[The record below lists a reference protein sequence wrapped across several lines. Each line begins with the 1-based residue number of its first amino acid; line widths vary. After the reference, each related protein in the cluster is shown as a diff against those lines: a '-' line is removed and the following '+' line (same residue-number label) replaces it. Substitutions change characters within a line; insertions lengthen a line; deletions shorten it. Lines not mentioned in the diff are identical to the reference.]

1 MISMESGTHHHPHLR
16 ERIREA
22 GGIYEWAN
30 DVLIRIA
37 GPAQLGDGPGAPCTH
52 CGRTRVEHVE
62 RDGVLYCPEE

>member
-62 RDGVLYCPEE
+62 RDGVLYCPED